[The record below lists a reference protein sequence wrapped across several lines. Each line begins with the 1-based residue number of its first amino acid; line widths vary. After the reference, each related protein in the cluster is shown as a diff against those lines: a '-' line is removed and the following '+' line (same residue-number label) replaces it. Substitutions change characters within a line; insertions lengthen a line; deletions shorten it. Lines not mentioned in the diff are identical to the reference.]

1 MTYTENYFDEAVMTD
16 RKPVLARPAAQPAQA
31 PTKEAAMAK
40 QPLSDGSEEF
50 FERFTPEEKIHAHRQ
65 RNILL
70 GLGITLGV
78 MAGVGL
84 ALWLT
89 KGRRKSWIKKL
100 LD

>member
-16 RKPVLARPAAQPAQA
+16 RKPVLARPAPPAQA

-50 FERFTPEEKIHAHRQ
+50 FERFTPEEKIQANRQ
-65 RNILL
+65 KNILL

-84 ALWLT
+84 ALWLI